1 MPSFGSNMYK
11 FFGRN
16 PFDPESVANLSDA
29 AFNAADAAS
38 MASSGMGESAIAQ
51 NLGAAGIEDADF
63 MAADS
68 WNMAQQGMGQDAM
81 ADSLASDFGTPDSFD
96 VAGMAGALAKGLK
109 AFGGDSG
116 GPKAPPPPQGSIL
129 KPIQRAGTAQPIQ
142 QAQAQPQVIGQP
154 SNAMQTIQQQ
164 NLGSVPSIQDMIKMR
179 QMRGMF

>member
-1 MPSFGSNMYK
+1 MPSFSSNMYNL
-11 FFGRN
+11 FGRN

-96 VAGMAGALAKGLK
+96 VAGMAKGLAKGLK

-116 GPKAPPPPQGSIL
+116 GPKAPAAPTGSIISQPMRTGSAA
-129 KPIQRAGTAQPIQ
+129 PI
-142 QAQAQPQVIGQP
+142 AQPQQAMSPAGP
-154 SNAMQTIQQQ
+154 SAALQTIQNQ
-164 NLGSVPSIQDMIKMR
+164 NLGSAPTIQDVLKMR
-179 QMRGMF
+179 QLGLR

>member
-1 MPSFGSNMYK
+1 MPSFSSNMYNL
-11 FFGRN
+11 FGRN

-38 MASSGMGESAIAQ
+38 MASSGMSESAIAQ

-116 GPKAPPPPQGSIL
+116 GPKAPAAPTGSIISQ
-129 KPIQRAGTAQPIQ
+129 PMRTGSAAPVAQPK
-142 QAQAQPQVIGQP
+142 QAIGQAAP
-154 SNAMQTIQQQ
+154 VSNAMQTIQNQ
-164 NLGSVPSIQDMIKMR
+164 NLGSVPTIQDVLKMR
-179 QMRGMF
+179 QLGLR

>member
-1 MPSFGSNMYK
+1 MYNL
-11 FFGRN
+11 FGRN

-129 KPIQRAGTAQPIQ
+129 KPIQRAGTAAPVGQPQQ
-142 QAQAQPQVIGQP
+142 QAIGSPMQ
-154 SNAMQTIQQQ
+154 SSAAMQTIQNQQ
-164 NLGSVPSIQDMIKMR
+164 LGAVPTMDQMLKMR
-179 QMRGMF
+179 QLGLR